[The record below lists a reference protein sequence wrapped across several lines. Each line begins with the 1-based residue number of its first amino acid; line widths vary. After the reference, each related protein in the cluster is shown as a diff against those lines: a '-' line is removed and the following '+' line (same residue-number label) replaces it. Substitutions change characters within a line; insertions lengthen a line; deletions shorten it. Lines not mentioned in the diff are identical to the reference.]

1 MTLRAFDRS
10 KALPWLRGLS
20 APLVH
25 SVSAHQIDLLLL
37 GMVFVW
43 GANFTVLKVTFRTLS
58 PLAFN
63 ALRFLLATATLAAL
77 MRWQGQSLRV
87 ARADWGRVALLG
99 VVGHGIYQVF
109 FVEGLARTTTAN
121 ASLLMATVPIL
132 VALFSA
138 VSGSERI
145 ALERWLAIFLSFAG
159 ILIVIIGGGRQVQFH
174 PSHLLGDLL
183 IMGAAVTWALYTV
196 MSKPLLQRYTPLRL
210 TATSM
215 IPGTAA
221 LVLFSLPALWG
232 QPWTT
237 VAPVAW
243 AGLGYSAVFSIALAY
258 LIWFTGVQR
267 VGNARTAI
275 YSNVT
280 PVIASL
286 LAWAFLGEPFGLP
299 QIAGGAV
306 IFAGLML
313 ARRHGQA

>member
-10 KALPWLRGLS
+10 KTTPWVRGLS
-20 APLVH
+20 APLVRGI
-25 SVSAHQIDLLLL
+25 SAHQIDLLLL

-63 ALRFLLATATLAAL
+63 ALRFLLATAVLAAL

-87 ARADWGRVALLG
+87 DRADWGRVALLG

-109 FVEGLARTTTAN
+109 FVEGLARTAAAN

-132 VALFSA
+132 VALLSA

-145 ALERWLAIFLSFAG
+145 ALGRWLGILLSFVG
-159 ILIVIIGGGRQVQFH
+159 ILIVVVGGGRQVQFH

-183 IMGAAVTWALYTV
+183 IMGAAITWALYTV
-196 MSKPLLQRYTPLRL
+196 MSKPLLQCYTPLHL
-210 TATSM
+210 TAASM
-215 IPGTAA
+215 VPGTAA
-221 LVLFSLPALWG
+221 LVLFSLPALWS
-232 QPWTT
+232 QSWAT

-243 AGLGYSAVFSIALAY
+243 AGLGYSAIFSIALAY

-286 LAWAFLGEPFGLP
+286 LAWAFLGEPFGWP
-299 QIAGGAV
+299 QIAGGVV

-313 ARRHGQA
+313 ARHHRRA

>member
-10 KALPWLRGLS
+10 KTTPWLRGLS
-20 APLVH
+20 APLVRGI
-25 SVSAHQIDLLLL
+25 SAHQIDLLLL

-63 ALRFLLATATLAAL
+63 ALRFLLATAVLAAL

-99 VVGHGIYQVF
+99 IVGHGIYQVF

-132 VALFSA
+132 VALLSA

-145 ALERWLAIFLSFAG
+145 ALGRWLGIFLSFAG
-159 ILIVIIGGGRQVQFH
+159 ILIIVVGGSRQVQFL

-183 IMGAAVTWALYTV
+183 VMGAAITWALYTV
-196 MSKPLLQRYTPLRL
+196 MSKPLLQRYTPLHL
-210 TATSM
+210 TAASM
-215 IPGTAA
+215 APGTAA
-221 LVLFSLPALWG
+221 LVLFSLPALWS
-232 QPWTT
+232 QSWAT

-243 AGLGYSAVFSIALAY
+243 VGLGYSAIFSIALAY
-258 LIWFTGVQR
+258 LIWFTSVQR

-286 LAWAFLGEPFGLP
+286 LAWAFLGEPFGWP
-299 QIAGGAV
+299 QVAGGVV
-306 IFAGLML
+306 IFVGLML
-313 ARRHGQA
+313 ARHHGRA